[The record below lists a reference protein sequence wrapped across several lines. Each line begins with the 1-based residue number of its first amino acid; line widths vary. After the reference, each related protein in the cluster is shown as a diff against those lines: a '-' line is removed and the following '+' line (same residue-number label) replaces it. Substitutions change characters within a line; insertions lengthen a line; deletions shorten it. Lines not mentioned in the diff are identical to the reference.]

1 MKKMKSFFRS
11 SMGTTFMFMLAIL
24 LLMTGTIGGVR
35 ATPQIFNPDFG
46 YGGVKLDQ
54 IGITLVENGDDVSWR
69 NYDRETE
76 KFVFNSNSDK
86 PEMGALV
93 TKMLG
98 ENEKLKLGARYKE
111 KLTVRNSGS
120 IPEYVRVTVYK
131 YWVDKWGKRIDAYDA
146 NGKDVINSLI
156 KLHFRE
162 DNGWVIDH
170 NADTKERT
178 VLYYKDIVGTKPE
191 ERETQPFADYL
202 VIDDTIMDYA
212 KVTTETKGNTV
223 TWVADGMTFMI
234 EAEADAVQD
243 HNGRAAIKSA
253 WGLTDEDITRLGL
266 NIDETR

>member
-35 ATPQIFNPDFG
+35 ATPQIFNPDFA
-46 YGGVKLDQ
+46 YGGVELDQ

-69 NYDRETE
+69 NYDKASED
-76 KFVFNSNSDK
+76 FIFNSNSSDPK
-86 PEMGALV
+86 MGTLV
-93 TKMLG
+93 SKMLP
-98 ENEKLKLGARYKE
+98 ENEKLKLGAKYTEELK
-111 KLTVRNSGS
+111 VRNSGS

-131 YWVDKWGKRIDAYDA
+131 YWVDKLGKRIDAYDA
-146 NGKDVINSLI
+146 NGNDVINSLI

-170 NADTKERT
+170 NANTKERT
-178 VLYYKDIVGTKPE
+178 VLYYKNIVEKGS
-191 ERETQPFADYL
+191 ETPPFADYL
-202 VIDDTIMDYA
+202 IIDDTIMDYA
-212 KVTTETKGNTV
+212 EVTTETNGNTV

-243 HNGRAAIKSA
+243 HNGRAAIMSA
-253 WGLTDEDITRLGL
+253 WGLTKDDISNLGL

>member
-35 ATPQIFNPDFG
+35 ATPQIFNPDFA
-46 YGGVKLDQ
+46 YGGVELDQ
-54 IGITLVENGDDVSWR
+54 IGITLVENGTDVSWR
-69 NYDRETE
+69 NYDKASESFIF
-76 KFVFNSNSDK
+76 KSNNPSDDTC
-86 PEMGALV
+86 GTLV
-93 TKMLG
+93 SKMLG
-98 ENEKLKLGARYKE
+98 ENEKLKLGAKYTEELK
-111 KLTVRNSGS
+111 VRNSGN
-120 IPEYVRVTVYK
+120 IPEYVRVSVYK
-131 YWVDKWGKRIDAYDA
+131 YWVDKSGNRFDAYDA
-146 NGKDVINSLI
+146 NGNDVINSLI

-170 NADTKERT
+170 TSDTKERT
-178 VLYYKDIVGTKPE
+178 VLYYKNIVEKGN
-191 ERETQPFADYL
+191 ETPLFADYL
-202 VIDDTIMDYA
+202 IIDDTIMDYA

-223 TWVADGMTFMI
+223 TWVADGLTFMI

-253 WGLTDEDITRLGL
+253 WGLTDEDISRLGL